1 MDQNISK
8 KLIVG
13 LGIIFIIIFVG
24 TIGYMLVE
32 GWSFFDSFYM
42 TIITIS
48 TTGFKELKP
57 LSTPGKVLTVFLII
71 TGVISIA
78 YTGGRGLQLL
88 VESQILRRK
97 RMTKMLESVSNHYV
111 ICGFGRMGSQIAE
124 HLVEHDLKFVVVEN
138 EANNVTKLN
147 DLNYM
152 FIDGDATDDDA
163 LVKAGV
169 ARAKGLVAV
178 LSTDAENVF
187 TTLSAREL
195 NKDLFIVARAI
206 DEGTDGKLKKAGADR
221 VVKPYELGGNKMVQ
235 LLLRPE
241 VTDFIEGVARKN
253 SVDISLEQIVV
264 RSGSKLIGVTLA
276 DSPIRSE
283 LNIIIIAID
292 KSGGKFVYNPQS
304 LTKIEINDKLIAI
317 GEVENLN
324 KLTSLCYVWF
334 HLNGM

>member
-8 KLIVG
+8 KLVIG
-13 LGIIFIIIFVG
+13 LVIIFSIIMGG
-24 TIGYMLVE
+24 TIGYMLIE
-32 GWSFFDSFYM
+32 GWTFFDSFYM

-57 LSTPGKVLTVFLII
+57 LSTPGMILTVFLII
-71 TGVISIA
+71 TGVVSIA

-97 RMTKMLESVSNHYV
+97 RMTKMLDNVSNHYI

-124 HLVEHDLKFVVVEN
+124 HLLEQNLDFVVVEN
-138 EANNVTKLN
+138 EPHNVIKLN
-147 DLNYM
+147 ELDYLY
-152 FIDGDATDDDA
+152 IDGDATDDDA

-195 NKDLFIVARAI
+195 NEKIFIVARAI
-206 DEGTDGKLKKAGADR
+206 DEGTGGKLKKAGADR

-235 LLLRPE
+235 LLLRPG
-241 VTDFIEGVARKN
+241 VTDFIEGIARRRD
-253 SVDISLEQIVV
+253 VDISLEQIIVCK
-264 RSGSKLIGVTLA
+264 GSKLVGLTLA
-276 DSPIRSE
+276 ESPIRSE

-292 KSGGKFVYNPQS
+292 KSKGKFVYNPQS
-304 LTKIEINDKLIAI
+304 SAKIEEEDKLIAI
-317 GEVENLN
+317 GQVENLN
-324 KLTSLCYVWF
+324 KLNGLCIVD
-334 HLNGM
+334 